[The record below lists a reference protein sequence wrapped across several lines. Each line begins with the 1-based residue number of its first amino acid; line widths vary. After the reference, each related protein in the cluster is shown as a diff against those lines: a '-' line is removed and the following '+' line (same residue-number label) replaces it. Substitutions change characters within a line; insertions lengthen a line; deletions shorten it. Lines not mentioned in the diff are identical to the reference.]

1 MMEAIKLEARKREK
15 RWKKIQA
22 GKSSGL
28 SGGVLV
34 SESNFESKTDKTHEG
49 GGSGNV
55 TNLMEKFGHML
66 KNLGQRRP
74 FRFSRGPRSCMV
86 VL

>member
-1 MMEAIKLEARKREK
+1 MMEAITLEARKREK
-15 RWKKIQA
+15 CWKKIQA

-28 SGGVLV
+28 WGGVLV
-34 SESNFESKTDKTHEG
+34 SESKTDKTHEG
-49 GGSGNV
+49 GGSRDV
-55 TNLMEKFGHML
+55 ENLMEKFGHML

-74 FRFSRGPRSCMV
+74 FLFSRGPRLCMV